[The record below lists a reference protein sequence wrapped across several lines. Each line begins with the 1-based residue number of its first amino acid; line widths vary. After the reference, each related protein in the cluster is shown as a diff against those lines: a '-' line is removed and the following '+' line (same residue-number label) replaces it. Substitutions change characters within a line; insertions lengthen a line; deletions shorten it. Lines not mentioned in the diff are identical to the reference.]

1 MSQGGGKR
9 YNGIQIGMLDLIE
22 KFKQKLSHY
31 APEEQEQII
40 QAALWSQEL
49 HGTQKRASGEPYFI
63 HPLYVAEMLVD
74 MRMDPD
80 TVIAGLLHDILEDS
94 GVTQE
99 IIKERFGETVASLV
113 DGVTKI
119 SILKVKNK
127 SVQEAETIRKM
138 LFAMAKDIRVII
150 IKLADKLHNM
160 NTLQHLSPERR
171 KAIASECLDIYAPL
185 ADRMGISW
193 MKAELE
199 DLALKHLNPDI
210 YKYIKDFLLAKK
222 SERTEYLK
230 RVEKAIYRSAAEEGI
245 ADILVTSRAKHFY
258 SIYRKMKKRNK
269 DIEEI
274 YDILGVRITCSTS
287 NDCYTLLG
295 LIHKLWPPIEG
306 RFKDY
311 IAMPKANQYQ
321 SLHTTVMCYNGRQ
334 LEIQIRTRAMHY
346 TAEFGIA
353 AHWAYKQ
360 EFGGAKIS
368 ADTLPIISKLKSW
381 DQEVDLSDDFL
392 DEIKSELLKDSI
404 YVFTPEGHIIELP
417 ANSTAID
424 FAYYIH
430 SEVGS
435 HMIGAKADGSII
447 PLNQPLKNTQVVEI
461 LTSPNGRPHVN
472 WLRIARTSRAR
483 QRIRNWLNKHDENLL
498 IDKSIIAKRKAVE
511 KSQEPQKH
519 EAPIEPIESD
529 EIIKHVIHADKLS
542 FRIGN
547 EKNMMISIAKCC
559 SPSTGDNIIGYI
571 SRGRGIIVHKKS
583 CPNLVN
589 IRDIEHRTIDVE
601 WESAKPRSTKRFK
614 VTSRRTTDLF
624 SEIEGAVKKYK
635 GHLIEGRLE
644 ETEDGRLSGSFTM
657 EIEQPDD
664 FKRVIKSLRTIPS
677 VISILP
683 M

>member
-1 MSQGGGKR
+1 
-9 YNGIQIGMLDLIE
+9 MLNRIDKLR
-22 KFKQKLSHY
+22 QKLTHY
-31 APEEQEQII
+31 TPEDQELIY
-40 QAALWSQEL
+40 QAALWSLEL
-49 HGTQKRASGEPYFI
+49 HGTQKRASGEPYFV
-63 HPLYVAEMLVD
+63 HPLQVAEMLVD
-74 MRMDPD
+74 LQMDAD
-80 TVIAGLLHDILEDS
+80 TVIAGLLHDVLEDS
-94 GVTQE
+94 GVSQE
-99 IIKERFGETVASLV
+99 TIEQRFGPTVTALV

-160 NTLQHLSPERR
+160 STLQHLSPERR
-171 KAIASECLDIYAPL
+171 KTIASETLDIYAPL

-199 DLALKHLNPDI
+199 DLALKHLNPDT
-210 YKYIKDFLLAKK
+210 YQYIKEFLLAKK
-222 SERTEYLK
+222 NERTEYLK
-230 RVEKAIYRSAAEEGI
+230 RVEKSIYRSAGEEGLSN
-245 ADILVTSRAKHFY
+245 ILVTSRAKHFY

-269 DIEEI
+269 DIDEI
-274 YDILGVRITCSTS
+274 YDLLGVRITCHTV
-287 NDCYTLLG
+287 NDCYTILG
-295 LIHKLWPPIEG
+295 VIHKLWPPIEG

-334 LEIQIRTRAMHY
+334 LEIQIRTQAMHY

-360 EFGGAKIS
+360 EFGGAKLTT
-368 ADTLPIISKLKSW
+368 DTLPIISKLKNW
-381 DQEVDLSDDFL
+381 EQEVELSDNFL

-404 YVFTPEGHIIELP
+404 YVFTPRGHIIEMP
-417 ANSTAID
+417 KNSTPID

-483 QRIRNWLNKHDENLL
+483 QRIRNWLNKHDETLL
-498 IDKSIIAKRKAVE
+498 IDKSIIAKRKASE
-511 KSQEPQKH
+511 KIPEPAKSGQETPSP
-519 EAPIEPIESD
+519 EGE
-529 EIIKHVIHADKLS
+529 EIIKHVLHADKLS

-559 SPSTGDNIIGYI
+559 SPSTGDKIIGYI

-583 CPNLVN
+583 CPNLRH
-589 IRDIEHRTIDVE
+589 IREIDHRTIEVE
-601 WESAKPRSTKRFK
+601 WEAGRQRKTKRFK
-614 VTSRRTTDLF
+614 VTSKRTTDLF

-644 ETEDGRLSGSFTM
+644 ETDEGKLTGSFTM
-657 EIEQPDD
+657 EFEQPDD
-664 FKRVIKSLRTIPS
+664 FKQVMKSLRTIPS
-677 VISILP
+677 VINILP
-683 M
+683 I

>member
-1 MSQGGGKR
+1 
-9 YNGIQIGMLDLIE
+9 MLNLIE
-22 KFKQKLSHY
+22 KFRQRLTSY
-31 APEEQEQII
+31 TPEEQEKIL

-49 HGTQKRASGEPYFI
+49 HGTQKRASGEPYFV
-63 HPLYVAEMLVD
+63 HPLYVAEMLAD
-74 MRMDPD
+74 MHLDAD
-80 TVIAGLLHDILEDS
+80 TVIAGLLHDVLEDS
-94 GVTQE
+94 GLSRETLQ
-99 IIKERFGETVASLV
+99 ERFGDTVANLV

-171 KAIASECLDIYAPL
+171 KAIATECLDIYAPL

-210 YKYIKDFLLAKK
+210 YQYIKEFLIAKK
-222 SERTEYLK
+222 SERSEYLK
-230 RVEKAIYRSAAEEGI
+230 RVEKAIYRSAGEEGI

-258 SIYRKMKKRNK
+258 SIYRKMKKRSK

-274 YDILGVRITCSTS
+274 YDILGVRITCSTT

-295 LIHKLWPPIEG
+295 VIHKLWPPIEG

-321 SLHTTVMCYNGRQ
+321 SLHTTVMCYGGRQ
-334 LEIQIRTRAMHY
+334 LEIQIRTKAMHY

-353 AHWAYKQ
+353 AHWTYKQ
-360 EFGGAKIS
+360 EFGGAKLA
-368 ADTLPIISKLKSW
+368 ADTLPIISRLKNW

-404 YVFTPEGHIIELP
+404 YVFTPDGHIVELP
-417 ANSTAID
+417 SKSTAID

-430 SEVGS
+430 TEVGS
-435 HMIGAKADGSII
+435 HMVGAKADGSII

-498 IDKSIIAKRKAVE
+498 IDKSIIAKRKAAE
-511 KSQEPQKH
+511 KLHEPPKPDSP
-519 EAPIEPIESD
+519 AEPPED
-529 EIIKHVIHADKLS
+529 GEIVKQVIHGDKLS
-542 FRIGN
+542 FRIGD

-559 SPSTGDNIIGYI
+559 TPSTGDTIIGYI

-583 CPNLVN
+583 CPNLHH
-589 IRDIEHRTIDVE
+589 IRDIENRTIDVE
-601 WESAKPRSTKRFK
+601 WETSKPRSTKRFK
-614 VTSRRTTDLF
+614 VTSKRTTDLF

-635 GHLIEGRLE
+635 GHLVEGRLE
-644 ETEDGRLSGSFTM
+644 ETEEGRLAGSFTM
-657 EIEQPDD
+657 EIEQPED

-677 VISILP
+677 IISILP